1 MMPLSMETL
10 FLILSG
16 AILVAG
22 VLYWLWSHIQL
33 TQKKVQILE
42 NAVFELRGMLTSGA
56 ATGPP
61 LSGGGGGG
69 MVAPAPTP
77 VAAPEP
83 KVYSDLEDDA
93 AEEWDAEDGD
103 GDVRVIREV
112 APVSTPLETV
122 IPDLAVE
129 EKTVALMESVGRE
142 EEIPED
148 LMPGGRIQIG
158 EEKQF
163 KDLFT
168 APAAT
173 AVATSSQARTP
184 ESLESMP
191 VKELRRLAAQR
202 GIQGAD
208 DMKKKEILA
217 ALRRQV
223 TVPTGGEVAVEKT
236 LDISEVLAGGTAP
249 VEAESETVDAEILE

>member
-1 MMPLSMETL
+1 MIPLSMETL

-22 VLYWLWSHIQL
+22 VMYWLWSHIQL

-61 LSGGGGGG
+61 AP
-69 MVAPAPTP
+69 VAVVSPALTP
-77 VAAPEP
+77 VSEAS

-93 AEEWDAEDGD
+93 AEDWDATEEGE
-103 GDVRVIREV
+103 VRVIREIEQ
-112 APVSTPLETV
+112 VSTPLEAV
-122 IPDLAVE
+122 IPALSVE
-129 EKTVALMESVGRE
+129 EKTIVEPLGRE
-142 EEIPED
+142 EEIPDD
-148 LMPGGRIQIG
+148 LMPGGRIQMS
-158 EEKQF
+158 EETSVDAEDEKQF
-163 KDLFT
+163 RNLFT
-168 APAAT
+168 AAPAPAP
-173 AVATSSQARTP
+173 RTP

-202 GIQGAD
+202 GIQGAE

-223 TVPTGGEVAVEKT
+223 SVPATIVEEKT
-236 LDISEVLAGGTAP
+236 LDISEVISTTAAP
-249 VEAESETVDAEILE
+249 VSPPEEVDAEILE

>member
-10 FLILSG
+10 FMILSG

-22 VLYWLWSHIQL
+22 VMYWLWSHIQL

-61 LSGGGGGG
+61 LVGGGGI
-69 MVAPAPTP
+69 A
-77 VAAPEP
+77 AAPEP
-83 KVYSDLEDDA
+83 APASLPASPTRVYTDLADDA
-93 AEEWDAEDGD
+93 VEEDWDADGE
-103 GDVRVIREV
+103 DVRVIKEV
-112 APVSTPLETV
+112 APVSTPLEAV
-122 IPDLAVE
+122 IPELAVE
-129 EKTVALMESVGRE
+129 ETAPLGRE

-158 EEKQF
+158 EDEAQF
-163 KDLFT
+163 KELFT
-168 APAAT
+168 APATAPSAT
-173 AVATSSQARTP
+173 ARTP

-202 GIQGAD
+202 GIQGSD

-223 TVPTGGEVAVEKT
+223 SAPAAATTSSVTVEKT
-236 LDISEVLAGGTAP
+236 LDISEVIGASSAEGA
-249 VEAESETVDAEILE
+249 EAAETVDAEILE